1 MSISKSVPDTY
12 HALTGRNSLVGAS
25 DAKLSKE
32 VLSFFVMMNILASF
46 TLCPRHCNKFVRY
59 RHFKRDPYLLAA
71 AAADLFGTPIL
82 FQQENYDN
90 LLLNCQL
97 NYLELHGMTLS
108 GRLVRLLVP
117 IVMLPCITF
126 TLAANGRLRTTHI
139 LGGYPVPRVVKLA
152 LHFNGRPFLKR
163 KMCVSHDAYPPC
175 LKS

>member
-1 MSISKSVPDTY
+1 
-12 HALTGRNSLVGAS
+12 
-25 DAKLSKE
+25 
-32 VLSFFVMMNILASF
+32 MMNILASF
-46 TLCPRHCNKFVRY
+46 TFCPRLCNKFVRY
-59 RHFKRDPYLLAA
+59 RHFKRDAYLLAA

-139 LGGYPVPRVVKLA
+139 LGGLSCPESRQACIAFQWKAFPQKKDVCMP
-152 LHFNGRPFLKR
+152 
-163 KMCVSHDAYPPC
+163 
-175 LKS
+175 